1 MTNTSENINLE
12 VKTLRVRLEK
22 EGVITI
28 PQAMQNNLS
37 LSEGDMLTFVQI
49 GGLVLLTLKKPQVP
63 QLADKIAALRL
74 DAGLSIENLLEGL
87 ELEREAIWLQQ
98 QKDA

>member
-1 MTNTSENINLE
+1 MNTSENINLQ
-12 VKTLRVRLEK
+12 VKTFPVRLEK

-49 GGLVLLTLKKPQVP
+49 GGLVLLTLKKPQV
-63 QLADKIAALRL
+63 
-74 DAGLSIENLLEGL
+74 
-87 ELEREAIWLQQ
+87 
-98 QKDA
+98 